1 MTHASP
7 FVTSNWTFIW
17 SPEGATGP
25 ITFHAAVAVGHDISY
40 LERACLQD
48 THASKGGMS
57 EHMDMGRR
65 LARRRLAATSQFGVP
80 VSDVYQA
87 CPGRM
92 MPAHAQAA
100 TMGGPSWTA
109 SAGTAADL
117 PLLFPGA
124 SLNSGGRFAGAV
136 FATFAFAAASSAM
149 GVWAT
154 TVQAQGATPGGP
166 RWRTAAGAV
175 GALLRHAGHYGCML
189 IAMSYSIWLL
199 LALMGGHASAYAAT
213 ALAARR
219 RAARLAAD
227 NASCG

>member
-1 MTHASP
+1 MP
-7 FVTSNWTFIW
+7 FVTSNWTFSW
-17 SPEGATGP
+17 SPGDASGP

-40 LERACLQD
+40 LERACLHD
-48 THASKGGMS
+48 VASSRGMTEHS
-57 EHMDMGRR
+57 HMDMGRR
-65 LARRRLAATSQFGVP
+65 RRALRRRLAATPEFGVP

-87 CPGRM
+87 CPGRAM
-92 MPAHAQAA
+92 AAHAQPAS
-100 TMGGPSWTA
+100 MGGPSWTA
-109 SAGTAADL
+109 AAGTSGDM

-136 FATFAFAAASSAM
+136 LATFAFAAASSAM
-149 GVWAT
+149 GVWAVT
-154 TVQAQGATPGGP
+154 AQAQGAAADAP

-175 GALLRHAGHYGCML
+175 GGMLRHAGHYGCML
-189 IAMSYSIWLL
+189 IAMSYSVWLL